1 MRRFALL
8 SALELALIAPI
19 GFGQTVPT
27 NAPQAGTPEQAGPGL
42 SNLIQPGT
50 EDINAA
56 YAVTPDAGLWM
67 ICAASYQG
75 ENAPEL
81 ANKLCTYLRERR
93 YPAYVLNRGS
103 EERKKLQEDLD
114 RWQRANPGVPR
125 RWHLAHPQ
133 EEQLAVLIGGFRDVE
148 SASSQLKKV
157 RGWDLPNITLKS
169 GKPAF
174 DTYDV
179 YEQAG
184 EGKKGYEVKRY
195 PINPFHTAFV
205 IRNPTIRQQP
215 KQVAKV
221 DPFWKK
227 LNADEPR
234 SLFKCPQPWTL
245 AVQEFPGAQVIQ
257 PTSASGGFLEKL
269 GISDH
274 HLGKRLDA
282 SAVMAQQVCDM
293 FRKLGYKSYVLHTRS
308 SSVVTV
314 GEFASRDDPALLR
327 TQEQLKTMSFK
338 NGNTN
343 ETAFKLFAKALPME
357 VPDYKKQ

>member
-1 MRRFALL
+1 MRRFTFLPALG
-8 SALELALIAPI
+8 LALIAPLVL
-19 GFGQTVPT
+19 GQSVPPDAPNP
-27 NAPQAGTPEQAGPGL
+27 NAPAQPGGGL

-81 ANKLCTYLRERR
+81 ANKLCTYLRERHH
-93 YPAYVLNRGS
+93 PAYVFNRS
-103 EERKKLQEDLD
+103 NEERKKLQEELD
-114 RWQRANPGVPR
+114 QWQRANPGLPR
-125 RWHLAHPQ
+125 KWQLAHPK
-133 EEQLAVLIGGFRDVE
+133 EEQLAVLIGGFRDVDAA
-148 SASSQLKKV
+148 SAMLKKV
-157 RGWDLPNITLKS
+157 RGWDLPDIKLKS

-179 YEQAG
+179 YEPAQ
-184 EGKKGYEVKRY
+184 GKKTYEVKRY

-205 IRNPTIRQQP
+205 IRNPTIPQERKP
-215 KQVAKV
+215 VAKV

-234 SLFKCPQPWTL
+234 SLFKCPKPWTL

-257 PTSASGGFLEKL
+257 PTSAPNGFLEKL
-269 GISDH
+269 GFSDH

-293 FRKLGYKSYVLHTRS
+293 FRKLGFKSYVLHTRT

-314 GEFASRDDPALLR
+314 GEFNSRDDPELLR
-327 TQEQLKTMSFK
+327 TQEKLSKFSFK
-338 NGNTN
+338 NGSTN
-343 ETAFKLFAKALPME
+343 EDAFKLFTKALPME
-357 VPDYKKQ
+357 VPH